1 MATTCR
7 FYEAEFPEIDDVV
20 MVRIKSI
27 KEMGAYVQ
35 LEEYGNIEGMI
46 PVAELS
52 RRRIR
57 SVQSLIRVGRHEP
70 VSVFRVDKSK
80 GYIDLS
86 KSRVNH
92 DEAEACRVKFEKSK
106 HVHLIITSL
115 ARKLETTPEELY
127 KQFGWPLYKQYGHA
141 YDAFKAAIAD
151 PEAVFGPFNLDPK
164 TKEELVAIISHDLR
178 PQRSKLRADIE
189 VTCTEYQGI
198 EAIRKALT
206 AGEAVSTEETPIKIR
221 LIAPPQYTMST
232 TSIDKAA
239 DLQLMEKAIEEVR
252 KVIVEEGGSLK
263 VVMGPKVV
271 SENEE
276 KELQDFMERAERE
289 NAEVAGDDDEDSADE
304 Y

>member
-1 MATTCR
+1 MASFR
-7 FYEAEFPEIDDVV
+7 FYEAEFPEINDVV
-20 MVRIKSI
+20 MVKIKSI

-46 PVAELS
+46 LFAELS

-57 SVQSLIRVGRHEP
+57 SVQKLVRIGCHEP
-70 VSVFRVDKSK
+70 ALVYRVDKNK

-86 KSRVNH
+86 KAQVSHEQR
-92 DEAEACRVKFEKSK
+92 EACKIKFEKSK
-106 HVHLIITSL
+106 HVHLIICSL
-115 ARKLETTPEELY
+115 AKRLESTPEELY
-127 KQFGWPLYKQYGHA
+127 QKFGWALYKKHGHA
-141 YDAFKAAIAD
+141 YDAFKAALTE
-151 PEAVFGPFNLDPK
+151 PEEVFGEFNLEPK
-164 TKEELVAIISHDLR
+164 VLEELLAIISRDLR

-189 VTCTEYQGI
+189 VTCSEYQGI
-198 EAIRKALT
+198 EAIRKALK
-206 AGEAVSTEETPIKIR
+206 AGEDVSTENTPIKIR

-232 TSIDKAA
+232 TSVDKQA
-239 DLQLMEKAIEEVR
+239 DLMLMEKAIEEIR

-263 VVMGPKVV
+263 VIMGPKAV

-289 NAEVAGDDDEDSADE
+289 NAEVDGDDDEGSADE

>member
-198 EAIRKALT
+198 EAI
-206 AGEAVSTEETPIKIR
+206 
-221 LIAPPQYTMST
+221 
-232 TSIDKAA
+232 
-239 DLQLMEKAIEEVR
+239 
-252 KVIVEEGGSLK
+252 
-263 VVMGPKVV
+263 
-271 SENEE
+271 
-276 KELQDFMERAERE
+276 
-289 NAEVAGDDDEDSADE
+289 
-304 Y
+304 

>member
-1 MATTCR
+1 
-7 FYEAEFPEIDDVV
+7 
-20 MVRIKSI
+20 
-27 KEMGAYVQ
+27 
-35 LEEYGNIEGMI
+35 
-46 PVAELS
+46 
-52 RRRIR
+52 
-57 SVQSLIRVGRHEP
+57 P